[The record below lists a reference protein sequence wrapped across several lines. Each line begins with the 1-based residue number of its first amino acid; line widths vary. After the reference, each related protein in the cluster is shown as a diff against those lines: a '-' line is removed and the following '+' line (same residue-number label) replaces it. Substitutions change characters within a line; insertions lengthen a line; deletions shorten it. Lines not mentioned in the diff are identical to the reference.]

1 MTHLACGWQRELNR
15 KITSVIFT
23 PLHNPSA
30 YCWPSTI
37 HIISAKISR
46 VFSKVHVKAL
56 TVTLWFLLFNSTFF
70 LIILLYPSISVL
82 FLILQLQK
90 LGSLLEMS
98 FDDRFQPESKYN
110 LETFPSVTHSLRIKH
125 LEGVLARK
133 KNRCHTKTNMVE
145 G

>member
-1 MTHLACGWQRELNR
+1 M
-15 KITSVIFT
+15 
-23 PLHNPSA
+23 
-30 YCWPSTI
+30 
-37 HIISAKISR
+37 HILSAKISR

-56 TVTLWFLLFNSTFF
+56 TVTLWFLLFNSTVF
-70 LIILLYPSISVL
+70 LIILLYPSISML

-125 LEGVLARK
+125 PKGVSAREKKTVVTRKLNMLEG
-133 KNRCHTKTNMVE
+133 
-145 G
+145 

>member
-1 MTHLACGWQRELNR
+1 M
-15 KITSVIFT
+15 
-23 PLHNPSA
+23 
-30 YCWPSTI
+30 
-37 HIISAKISR
+37 HILSAKISR

-70 LIILLYPSISVL
+70 LICLLYPSISML

-90 LGSLLEMS
+90 LRSLLEMS

-125 LEGVLARK
+125 RKGVSAREKKTVVTRKINMLEG
-133 KNRCHTKTNMVE
+133 
-145 G
+145 

>member
-1 MTHLACGWQRELNR
+1 M
-15 KITSVIFT
+15 
-23 PLHNPSA
+23 
-30 YCWPSTI
+30 
-37 HIISAKISR
+37 HILSAKISR

-56 TVTLWFLLFNSTFF
+56 TVTLWFLLFNSTVF

-110 LETFPSVTHSLRIKH
+110 LETFPSVTHSLRI
-125 LEGVLARK
+125 
-133 KNRCHTKTNMVE
+133 
-145 G
+145 

>member
-1 MTHLACGWQRELNR
+1 
-15 KITSVIFT
+15 
-23 PLHNPSA
+23 
-30 YCWPSTI
+30 
-37 HIISAKISR
+37 
-46 VFSKVHVKAL
+46 
-56 TVTLWFLLFNSTFF
+56 
-70 LIILLYPSISVL
+70 
-82 FLILQLQK
+82 
-90 LGSLLEMS
+90 MS

>member
-1 MTHLACGWQRELNR
+1 M
-15 KITSVIFT
+15 
-23 PLHNPSA
+23 
-30 YCWPSTI
+30 
-37 HIISAKISR
+37 HILSAKISR

-56 TVTLWFLLFNSTFF
+56 TVTLWFLLFNSTVF

-110 LETFPSVTHSLRIKH
+110 LETFSSVTHSLRI
-125 LEGVLARK
+125 
-133 KNRCHTKTNMVE
+133 
-145 G
+145 

>member
-1 MTHLACGWQRELNR
+1 M
-15 KITSVIFT
+15 
-23 PLHNPSA
+23 
-30 YCWPSTI
+30 
-37 HIISAKISR
+37 HILSAKISR
-46 VFSKVHVKAL
+46 VFSKVQVKAL

-110 LETFPSVTHSLRIKH
+110 LETFPRVTHSLRIKH
-125 LEGVLARK
+125 PKGVSAREKKTVVTRKLNMLEG
-133 KNRCHTKTNMVE
+133 
-145 G
+145 